1 MIPLIPKEIQGKI
14 KFKHKDV
21 LLKKE
26 IVLNEAELE
35 IFNKFREHIRNAERM
50 EDDDDESV

>member
-21 LLKKE
+21 LLKE
-26 IVLNEAELE
+26 GIVLNEAELE
-35 IFNKFREHIRNAERM
+35 IFDKFREHIRNAERM
-50 EDDDDESV
+50 EDDDDES